1 MKTIIYKANDR
12 GKADHGWLKTAFSF
26 SFAEYYDLQKIHFGM
41 LRVLN
46 DDNVAPKMGF
56 GMHPHDNMEIVTIP
70 MVGSLQHKDNMGN
83 TSIIKTGEVQIMS
96 AGTGVMHSEF
106 NPSQTE
112 ATQLFQIWVFPKE
125 RNIKPRYDQKDFSE
139 VLKNNFFNT
148 LVSPVKSDE
157 TLWINQNA
165 YFSIGKFDA
174 GQKAL
179 YNIQSKGNGVYLFV
193 IEGKIEADTILL
205 ERRDAVGIS
214 ETDNFNFD
222 VKENSHLLA
231 IEVPMN

>member
-1 MKTIIYKANDR
+1 MKTIIHKANDR

-26 SFAEYYDLQKIHFGM
+26 SFSEYYNPEKIHFGM

-70 MVGSLQHKDNMGN
+70 MVGSLEHKDNMGN
-83 TSIIKTGEVQIMS
+83 SSVIKTGEVQIMS

-112 ATQLFQIWVFPKE
+112 ATQLFQIWIFPKE

-139 VLKNNFFNT
+139 LLKNNSFNT
-148 LVSPVKSDE
+148 LVSPIKSDE

-174 GQKAL
+174 GQKAS

-193 IEGKIEADTILL
+193 IEGKIEAETIFL

-214 ETDNFNFD
+214 ETDNFIFD